1 MLFVASCNPHLDLL
15 HSLLDITQLLITKV
29 CAWRKCA
36 GEYKPDH
43 GEFGIK
49 QYASSALEHLS
60 VHIWVVPI
68 VAANTVT
75 EFGYLEGR
83 DKLGGFSESL
93 LAWEG
98 GELHDAS
105 KHIVTN
111 VAQTAGG
118 PFVVEARQQV

>member
-49 QYASSALEHLS
+49 QYASSALEHLWYAHVGS
-60 VHIWVVPI
+60 TYISSQ
-68 VAANTVT
+68 
-75 EFGYLEGR
+75 YS
-83 DKLGGFSESL
+83 D
-93 LAWEG
+93 
-98 GELHDAS
+98 
-105 KHIVTN
+105 
-111 VAQTAGG
+111 G
-118 PFVVEARQQV
+118 PRVF